1 MACTHPRWR
10 DDDRDGV
17 QSICC
22 AVCGMDSHD
31 AQRALL
37 AEPAWEEPEPE
48 PDGVFVMAAPL
59 WWTPRGVEP
68 DRDVLEA
75 EAMLACPAYGPAGTG
90 QCQSGCWTE
99 PRCQVDEPL
108 EGWETHLVLVVPPMV
123 VRPTPRTRPV
133 DKWTMRKADRPVD
146 LMKALRESVDRAVAK
161 REELP
166 EPIELRTVDGKVSQ
180 VEGYRWPCL
189 VCSGRGFLVAPQ
201 DTPRTTCP
209 RCDGPAVE
217 CPPAVHHRA
226 VQRPRGHHPR
236 AGQGAAW

>member
-10 DDDRDGV
+10 DDDTDGV

-59 WWTPRGVEP
+59 WWTPNGVEP
-68 DRDVLEA
+68 DRDVLET
-75 EAMLACPAYGPAGTG
+75 EAMLACPAYGPMGVG

-108 EGWETHLVLVVPPMV
+108 EGWETGLVLVVPPMV
-123 VRPTPRTRPV
+123 VRPVEPLPAPTEAMRWPCLTCNGLGFLPELPPVNGRTPSCQRCAGHGWVTDPQPAPV
-133 DKWTMRKADRPVD
+133 VD
-146 LMKALRESVDRAVAK
+146 LMKALRESVDRA
-161 REELP
+161 
-166 EPIELRTVDGKVSQ
+166 TGK
-180 VEGYRWPCL
+180 
-189 VCSGRGFLVAPQ
+189 
-201 DTPRTTCP
+201 TP
-209 RCDGPAVE
+209 
-217 CPPAVHHRA
+217 
-226 VQRPRGHHPR
+226 
-236 AGQGAAW
+236 